1 MLPAALFGAVYVP
14 NFILQAVGRS
24 EPELRTQ
31 PLAIIGGP
39 PPIYQVVA
47 LNHLAEI
54 PGVSCGMTKAA
65 ATQFAQVTIRPRC
78 KAREE
83 AAHAALLD
91 VAWSITPRV
100 EDAAPDTLLIDISG
114 LSSLFGNE
122 EAIAREIASRAS
134 TLGLDVHVAISA
146 NVETARIV
154 ARALPGPTIVPQG
167 EERRFLET
175 LPVSMLSP
183 SQELSDIFD
192 RWGVTTCKALAS
204 LPVLSL
210 SECVGQEGIR
220 LQAIASG
227 KGMRPLLLA
236 EPAQHFEEWFELD
249 EAVDDLEALSF
260 LLGRLL
266 DQLSARLSARALSIA
281 AVQVNFEL
289 QPAFDH
295 AFDISRELLR
305 VKQTARTFS
314 CGLELPVPTRD
325 SKLLLKLLR
334 LRLQSRP
341 PDAPI
346 QKIHMAAQSS
356 LARITQGSLFSPS
369 APDPD
374 KLGLTIARIAAVVGE
389 GNVGSP
395 QLLDS
400 HRPDTFHMQKFSI
413 AAADLHTPRSA
424 AKRFTK
430 NNSQNSS
437 SRHFTKEVP
446 AMALHVFRP
455 PVPARVRLQGN
466 KPVFA
471 SFQGCPGKVI
481 HASGPWRSSGQWWE
495 DKPWQEDAWDLEIIF
510 AGESPAT
517 HSFSGYANKLDIRH
531 SERSEESALHDNS
544 RKREILRRFA
554 CLRRQAPRNDNQ
566 NMLSRSFLY
575 RFCYDCLLEKWF
587 VRGVYD

>member
-1 MLPAALFGAVYVP
+1 
-14 NFILQAVGRS
+14 
-24 EPELRTQ
+24 
-31 PLAIIGGP
+31 
-39 PPIYQVVA
+39 VA
-47 LNHLAEI
+47 LNRLAEI
-54 PGVSCGMTKAA
+54 LGVARGMTKAVVS
-65 ATQFAQVTIRPRC
+65 QFAQVTIRTRC
-78 KAREE
+78 KVREE

-114 LSSLFGNE
+114 LTSLFGD
-122 EAIAREIASRAS
+122 AATVAREIALRAS
-134 TLGLDVHVAISA
+134 TFGMHVHVAVSA
-146 NVETARIV
+146 NAETARIV
-154 ARALPGPTIVPQG
+154 ARALPGPTIVPEG

-183 SQELSDIFD
+183 SQELSDVFD

-204 LPVLSL
+204 LPALSL
-210 SECVGQEGIR
+210 SQCVGQEGIR

-236 EPAQHFEEWFELD
+236 EPAQHFAEWLELD

-289 QPAFDH
+289 QPTFDH
-295 AFDISRELLR
+295 AFDTSREMLR
-305 VKQTARTFS
+305 VKPIPRTFS
-314 CGLELPVPTRD
+314 CNLELPVPTRD

-356 LARITQGSLFSPS
+356 LARVTQGSLFVPT

-374 KLGLTIARIAAVVGE
+374 KLELTIAQIASVVGE

-400 HRPDTFHMQKFSI
+400 HRPDAFHMQKFSI
-413 AAADLHTPRSA
+413 ATADLHASRGAS
-424 AKRFTK
+424 KRFTK
-430 NNSQNSS
+430 NNLQNSS
-437 SRHFTKEVP
+437 NRHSATETP
-446 AMALHVFRP
+446 AIALHVFRP
-455 PVPARVRLQGN
+455 PMPARVRLQGN
-466 KPVFA
+466 KPAFA
-471 SFQGCPGKVI
+471 SFQGGSGKVL

-495 DKPWQEDAWDLEIIF
+495 DQPWREDAWDLEIIF
-510 AGESPAT
+510 SGESPAK
-517 HSFSGYANKLDIRH
+517 HGV
-531 SERSEESALHDNS
+531 
-544 RKREILRRFA
+544 
-554 CLRRQAPRNDNQ
+554 
-566 NMLSRSFLY
+566 Y
-575 RFCYDCLLEKWF
+575 RFCYDRLQEKWL

>member
-1 MLPAALFGAVYVP
+1 MSPAALFAAIYVP
-14 NFILQAVGRS
+14 NFILQAIGRC
-24 EPELRTQ
+24 EPELRTR
-31 PLAIIGGP
+31 PLAIIDGP
-39 PPIYQVVA
+39 PPTYQVVA
-47 LNHLAEI
+47 LNRLAEI
-54 PGVSCGMTKAA
+54 LGVARGMSKAA
-65 ATQFAQVTIRPRC
+65 VIQFAHVTIRIRC
-78 KAREE
+78 RVREE

-114 LSSLFGNE
+114 LTTLFGDA
-122 EAIAREIASRAS
+122 EAIASEIASRAS
-134 TLGLDVHVAISA
+134 TFGMNVQVAVSA

-154 ARALPGPTIVPQG
+154 ARALPGPTIVPEGQ
-167 EERRFLET
+167 ERRFLET

-183 SQELSDIFD
+183 RQELSDIFE

-204 LPVLSL
+204 LPVLAL
-210 SECVGQEGIR
+210 SECVGQEGVR

-227 KGMRPLLLA
+227 KGVRPLLLA

-266 DQLSARLSARALSIA
+266 DQLSVRLSARALSIA

-295 AFDISRELLR
+295 AFDTSCELLR
-305 VKQTARTFS
+305 VKPSARTFS
-314 CGLELPVPTRD
+314 CNLQLPVPTRD

-346 QKIHMAAQSS
+346 QKIRMAAQSS
-356 LARITQGSLFSPS
+356 LPRVTQGALFVPS

-374 KLGLTIARIAAVVGE
+374 KLELTIARIASVVGE
-389 GNVGSP
+389 RNVGSP

-400 HRPDTFHMQKFSI
+400 YRPDAFHMQKFSI
-413 AAADLHTPRSA
+413 AAAGVNTSESA
-424 AKRFTK
+424 AKHFTK
-430 NNSQNSS
+430 NNLQNSS
-437 SRHFTKEVP
+437 DHHSTTEAPVI
-446 AMALHVFRP
+446 ALHVFRP

-466 KPVFA
+466 KPAFA
-471 SFQGCPGKVI
+471 SFQGCSGKVV

-495 DKPWQEDAWDLEIIF
+495 DQSWQEDAWDLEIVF
-510 AGESPAT
+510 SGESPA
-517 HSFSGYANKLDIRH
+517 RH
-531 SERSEESALHDNS
+531 GW
-544 RKREILRRFA
+544 
-554 CLRRQAPRNDNQ
+554 
-566 NMLSRSFLY
+566 Y
-575 RFCYDCLLEKWF
+575 RFCYDGLQEKWF
-587 VRGVYD
+587 VRGGYD

>member
-1 MLPAALFGAVYVP
+1 MLPAALFGAIYVP
-14 NFILQAVGRS
+14 NFILQAIARC
-24 EPELRTQ
+24 EPELGTQ
-31 PLAIIGGP
+31 PLAIIDGSP
-39 PPIYQVVA
+39 PTYQVVA
-47 LNHLAEI
+47 LNRLAEI
-54 PGVSCGMTKAA
+54 LGVSRGMTKAA
-65 ATQFAQVTIRPRC
+65 VTQFARAAIRPRC
-78 KAREE
+78 KVREE

-100 EDAAPDTLLIDISG
+100 EDSALDTLLIDISG
-114 LSSLFGNE
+114 LSSLFGDAE
-122 EAIAREIASRAS
+122 TIAREIASRAS
-134 TLGLDVHVAISA
+134 TFGMHVHVAVSA

-154 ARALPGPTIVPQG
+154 ARALPGPTIVPEGQ
-167 EERRFLET
+167 ERRFLET
-175 LPVSMLSP
+175 LPVGMLSP

-192 RWGVTTCKALAS
+192 RWGVATCKALAS

-227 KGMRPLLLA
+227 KGMRPLLVA

-281 AVQVNFEL
+281 AIQANFEL
-289 QPAFDH
+289 QPAFDS
-295 AFDISRELLR
+295 AFDTSRELLR
-305 VKQTARTFS
+305 VKPAAHTFS
-314 CGLELPVPTRD
+314 CNLELPVPTRD

-334 LRLQSRP
+334 LRLQSHP

-346 QKIHMAAQSS
+346 QKIHMVAQPS
-356 LARITQGSLFSPS
+356 LARVTQGSLFVPT

-374 KLGLTIARIAAVVGE
+374 KLELTIARIAAVVGE

-400 HRPDTFHMQKFSI
+400 HRSDAFHMQKFSI
-413 AAADLHTPRSA
+413 ATADVHASQNA
-424 AKRFTK
+424 SKRFAK
-430 NNSQNSS
+430 HNLQGSS
-437 SRHFTKEVP
+437 NQHLKAEAP
-446 AMALHVFRP
+446 AIALRVFRP

-471 SFQGCPGKVI
+471 SFQGCSGKVV

-495 DKPWQEDAWDLEIIF
+495 DQPWQEDAWDLEIVF
-510 AGESPAT
+510 SGESPAT
-517 HSFSGYANKLDIRH
+517 HGF
-531 SERSEESALHDNS
+531 
-544 RKREILRRFA
+544 
-554 CLRRQAPRNDNQ
+554 
-566 NMLSRSFLY
+566 Y
-575 RFCYDCLLEKWF
+575 RFCYDGLKEKWF